1 MTTLKDIA
9 RITGV
14 SIKTVSRAINNNG
27 YVRKELRE
35 LILREAERIGY
46 VSNRAAKNLRSNA
59 SDEVYV
65 ISWDMDE
72 LFVRKFTAFEE
83 EMRKAGYQV
92 ILVSMHEK
100 DRKYKDRI
108 LSQIIIEKPAGVLL
122 LTGRFYNIDETL
134 DRLRSAG
141 INYLQLDTPH
151 NTAEGIYIDRGAGV
165 YDAVKVLCGKT
176 TGKIGYLGISHQDH
190 DWTRLEGF
198 RKAIAEVG
206 RESVEIF
213 PPNIESIFQ
222 AGVESAGMIVES
234 NLAAIQVYS
243 DLLAMGVLYGL
254 QCVGVRVP
262 DDILIVGF
270 DDRDFSAYSSPPL
283 STIRQP
289 NLECGILAAEVMQ
302 GIITGTAEVQN
313 PFYTIPTTLIERES
327 TAVR

>member
-1 MTTLKDIA
+1 MATLKDIA
-9 RITGV
+9 KITGV

-35 LILREAERIGY
+35 LILNEAERIGY

-100 DRKYKDRI
+100 DRRYKDRI

-134 DRLRSAG
+134 EKLRSAG

-165 YDAVKVLCGKT
+165 YDAVKVLAGKT
-176 TGKIGYLGISHQDH
+176 TGKIGYLGISHQEH

-198 RKAIAEVG
+198 RRAIAEVG
-206 RESVEIF
+206 REAVELF
-213 PPNIESIFQ
+213 APNIESIFM
-222 AGVESAGMIVES
+222 AGVESARMIVE
-234 NLAAIQVYS
+234 NKLAALQVYS

-254 QCVGVRVP
+254 QGQGVR
-262 DDILIVGF
+262 G
-270 DDRDFSAYSSPPL
+270 
-283 STIRQP
+283 
-289 NLECGILAAEVMQ
+289 
-302 GIITGTAEVQN
+302 TGG
-313 PFYTIPTTLIERES
+313 YTYCW
-327 TAVR
+327 V